1 MEQPQAHFVRRGRA
15 NKPVVSP
22 ERTNGRG
29 RKGGQLA
36 DQIFGW
42 GCPPGRP
49 RSGRG
54 SPQESSDRALT
65 KKRSYLGI
73 ECKT

>member
-1 MEQPQAHFVRRGRA
+1 MG
-15 NKPVVSP
+15 
-22 ERTNGRG
+22 GG
-29 RKGGQLA
+29 KGGQLA

-54 SPQESSDRALT
+54 SPPGVPDRALT

>member
-1 MEQPQAHFVRRGRA
+1 MGA
-15 NKPVVSP
+15 
-22 ERTNGRG
+22 G

-36 DQIFGW
+36 DQIFG
-42 GCPPGRP
+42 GGVPQVVHAVGEALRRSPP
-49 RSGRG
+49 
-54 SPQESSDRALT
+54 DRALT